1 MSGFHHHQSKDSLSH
16 LLSSAHT
23 FDPIHFRGLLFSLIL
38 KIVPFD
44 TKKSNP
50 AKNAFY
56 DKYFP
61 FIIYFFENHS
71 SPNFPQWCA
80 LWFPPGSNF
89 SLFFAIVYPSL
100 WHHNRL
106 RLMIMFACKCCLI
119 LVFSKSTFINRHTKE
134 SLWTGSP
141 H

>member
-44 TKKSNP
+44 TKKVIQQKMLSMISTFHLLYIFLKITHLP
-50 AKNAFY
+50 T
-56 DKYFP
+56 FP
-61 FIIYFFENHS
+61 NGVHFDFLLAAIFLS
-71 SPNFPQWCA
+71 
-80 LWFPPGSNF
+80 
-89 SLFFAIVYPSL
+89 FFAIVYPSL

-134 SLWTGSP
+134 SL
-141 H
+141 